1 MLQFVLSP
9 NCQLSHS
16 VSVYCGCFLD
26 YHLCEQSYSF
36 RCVEKSICHLVA
48 LRQQEQGLS
57 RAVLLVERSLQ
68 KTACREERAAPC
80 RKCELQV
87 CGIDLQH
94 GCSTVHIY
102 IYICI
107 YTHDIYIYMYIC
119 MYVYICIC
127 ICVCVC
133 VCVYLYLCLYLYVYV
148 YPYRHIY
155 IYLHMYAYI
164 HTYIYTH

>member
-1 MLQFVLSP
+1 MHTPICFDLKQKASQHRWRLLLFNAIVAGVVCCSLS
-9 NCQLSHS
+9 CHSIAIVSHS

-102 IYICI
+102 ICIYTHTRHIYICI
-107 YTHDIYIYMYIC
+107 YRYIC
-119 MYVYICIC
+119 M
-127 ICVCVC
+127 
-133 VCVYLYLCLYLYVYV
+133 
-148 YPYRHIY
+148 
-155 IYLHMYAYI
+155 
-164 HTYIYTH
+164 